1 MLISGA
7 VAKVLRIRSSCTWV
21 RTRAPATGSDP
32 SIPSTPRSGWA
43 CCSSWPDTSSRDR
56 TTAKA
61 SAAFSRRDG
70 RIGLPLLIFAL
81 AVHLP
86 VGLRRRPPSPASR
99 VALMGRNRFDELERR
114 RSGRPSRRHCPV
126 KLPALVE
133 RVTSNRQAEPPKR
146 LTPSRRSESGDID
159 AWDVKAQ
166 EAAEGC
172 AEYERPQEY
181 RQYR

>member
-1 MLISGA
+1 M
-7 VAKVLRIRSSCTWV
+7 AKVLRIRSSCTWV
-21 RTRAPATGSDP
+21 RTRGPSDWFRP
-32 SIPSTPRSGWA
+32 FYTVNAAVGMGLLFFLAGYFVPRSY
-43 CCSSWPDTSSRDR
+43 DR
-56 TTAKA
+56 KGLGR
-61 SAAFSRRDG
+61 FLKEDG

-114 RSGRPSRRHCPV
+114 RSGRPSRRHCLV

-146 LTPSRRSESGDID
+146 LTPSGGRSQVISMPGM
-159 AWDVKAQ
+159 
-166 EAAEGC
+166 
-172 AEYERPQEY
+172 
-181 RQYR
+181 